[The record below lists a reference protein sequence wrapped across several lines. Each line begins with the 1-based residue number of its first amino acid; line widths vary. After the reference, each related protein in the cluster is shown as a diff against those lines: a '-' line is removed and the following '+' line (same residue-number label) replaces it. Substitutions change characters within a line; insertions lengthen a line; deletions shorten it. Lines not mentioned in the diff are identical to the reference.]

1 MDMPDYT
8 RWFRDYAAAYERSL
22 GDRVDVAALRG
33 FFAEGFVAASLQ
45 GPVQAGLNDEA
56 FARTLQAAYGF
67 YRAIGTRS
75 MSVERVE
82 VAPVC
87 PNHDRVRVFYR
98 AGYRKPDGS
107 PLTIRFDVVYLLQR
121 RGEGPRIY
129 AFIAGDEMALYRQ
142 HGLVD
147 EAGRPL
153 PPQPPQTP
161 APAPPPAAA
170 QAPAATGRRLQ
181 PGSTLAPRS
190 ISSVRSSERWQRD
203 SSSQ

>member
-8 RWFRDYAAAYERSL
+8 QWFREYAAAYERSL
-22 GDRVDVAALRG
+22 GDRVDVAAIRAC
-33 FFAEGFVAASLQ
+33 FAEGFVAVSLQ
-45 GPVQAGLNDEA
+45 GPVQAGLNDDA

-82 VAPVC
+82 VSPVC

-147 EAGRPL
+147 DAGRPL
-153 PPQPPQTP
+153 PPQPVQPTRAEGQT
-161 APAPPPAAA
+161 AG
-170 QAPAATGRRLQ
+170 GRPGQ

-190 ISSVRSSERWQRD
+190 ASSARSSERWQRD

>member
-8 RWFRDYAAAYERSL
+8 QWFRGYAAAYERSL
-22 GDRVDVAALRG
+22 GERVDVAAIRAC
-33 FFAEGFVAASLQ
+33 FAEGFVAASLQ

-82 VAPVC
+82 VSPVC

-121 RGEGPRIY
+121 RGEGPKIY
-129 AFIAGDEMALYRQ
+129 AFIAGDEIALYRQ

-153 PPQPPQTP
+153 PPQPARAEGQ
-161 APAPPPAAA
+161 AAA
-170 QAPAATGRRLQ
+170 GRPGQ

-190 ISSVRSSERWQRD
+190 VSSARSSERWQRD

>member
-8 RWFRDYAAAYERSL
+8 QWFRAYAAACERSL
-22 GDRVDVAALRG
+22 GDRVDVAAIRG
-33 FFAEGFVAASLQ
+33 CFAEGFVAASLQ
-45 GPVQAGLNDEA
+45 GPVQPSVNDAA
-56 FARTLQAAYGF
+56 FERTLQAAWAF

-87 PNHDRVRVFYR
+87 LNHDRVRVFYR

-121 RGEGPRIY
+121 RGEGPKIY
-129 AFIAGDEMALYRQ
+129 ALIAPDEMALYRQ

-153 PPQPPQTP
+153 PPLQALPT
-161 APAPPPAAA
+161 AAA
-170 QAPAATGRRLQ
+170 
-181 PGSTLAPRS
+181 
-190 ISSVRSSERWQRD
+190 
-203 SSSQ
+203 

>member
-1 MDMPDYT
+1 MEMPDYT
-8 RWFRDYAAAYERSL
+8 QWFRDYAAACERSL

-33 FFAEGFVAASLQ
+33 CFAEGFVAASIQ

-56 FARTLQAAYGF
+56 FERTLRAAQAF

-82 VAPVC
+82 VTPLC
-87 PNHDRVRVFYR
+87 LNHDRVRVFYR
-98 AGYRKPDGS
+98 AGYRKPDGA

-121 RGEGPRIY
+121 RGEGPKIY
-129 AFIAGDEMALYRQ
+129 AFIAGDEMALFRQ

-153 PPQPPQTP
+153 PP
-161 APAPPPAAA
+161 
-170 QAPAATGRRLQ
+170 LQ
-181 PGSTLAPRS
+181 PLGPILA
-190 ISSVRSSERWQRD
+190 
-203 SSSQ
+203 

>member
-8 RWFRDYAAAYERSL
+8 QWFRDYAAAYERSL
-22 GDRVDVAALRG
+22 GERVDSAAIRVC
-33 FFAEGFVAASLQ
+33 FAEGFVAASLQ
-45 GPVQAGLNDEA
+45 GPVQAGINDEA
-56 FARTLQAAYGF
+56 FERTLQAAYGF

-82 VAPVC
+82 VAPIC

-121 RGEGPRIY
+121 RGEGPKIY

-147 EAGRPL
+147 HAGRPV
-153 PPQPPQTP
+153 PPVPPVSTLQAKPP
-161 APAPPPAAA
+161 APAPD
-170 QAPAATGRRLQ
+170 RR
-181 PGSTLAPRS
+181 PGA
-190 ISSVRSSERWQRD
+190 
-203 SSSQ
+203 

>member
-8 RWFRDYAAAYERSL
+8 QWFRDYAAAYERSL
-22 GDRVDVAALRG
+22 GEQVDVAAIRG
-33 FFAEGFVAASLQ
+33 CFAEGFVAASLQ
-45 GPVQAGLNDEA
+45 GPVQAGTNDESFASTLEAA
-56 FARTLQAAYGF
+56 FGF

-82 VAPVC
+82 VSPVC

-121 RGEGPRIY
+121 RGEGPKIY
-129 AFIAGDEMALYRQ
+129 AFIAGDEMAVYRQ

-147 EAGRPL
+147 EAGRPV
-153 PPQPPQTP
+153 PPQP
-161 APAPPPAAA
+161 APTDGPPADA
-170 QAPAATGRRLQ
+170 RRPQ

-190 ISSVRSSERWQRD
+190 TSSARSSERWQRD

>member
-8 RWFRDYAAAYERSL
+8 QWFRAYAAACERSL
-22 GDRVDVAALRG
+22 GDRVDVAAIRG
-33 FFAEGFVAASLQ
+33 CFAEGFVAASLQ
-45 GPVQAGLNDEA
+45 GPVQPSVNDAA
-56 FARTLQAAYGF
+56 FERTLQAAWAF

-87 PNHDRVRVFYR
+87 LNHDRVRVFYR

-121 RGEGPRIY
+121 RGEGPKIY
-129 AFIAGDEMALYRQ
+129 ALIAPDEMALYRQ

-147 EAGRPL
+147 DAGRPL
-153 PPQPPQTP
+153 PPRPPLQALPT
-161 APAPPPAAA
+161 AAA
-170 QAPAATGRRLQ
+170 
-181 PGSTLAPRS
+181 
-190 ISSVRSSERWQRD
+190 
-203 SSSQ
+203 